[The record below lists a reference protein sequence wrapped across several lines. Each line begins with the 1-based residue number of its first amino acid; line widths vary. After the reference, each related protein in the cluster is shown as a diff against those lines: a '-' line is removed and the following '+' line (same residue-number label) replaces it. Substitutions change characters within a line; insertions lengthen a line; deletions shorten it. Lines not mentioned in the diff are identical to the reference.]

1 MTSTSTTAGAIQVGA
16 QFLAL
21 TTGRPSSGSAV
32 VTGFGRDSD
41 GRDWPAW
48 MIRAGDTVVFVDT
61 NDQTPRYVLSTS
73 YSHDSLQNTLTLDAP
88 PSRMDWIM
96 ARLGLVISAID

>member
-1 MTSTSTTAGAIQVGA
+1 MTSTSTTGGAIQVGG
-16 QFLAL
+16 QFLAT

-32 VTGFGRDSD
+32 VTGFARDSN

-61 NDQTPRYVLSTS
+61 NDQTPRYVLATS
-73 YSHDSLQNTLTLDAP
+73 YAHDSLQTSLTLDAP
-88 PSRMDWIM
+88 PNRLDWIM